1 MEMLRSSEMLRRHI
15 PCRGVEEK
23 PAASRSSQQSSSMT
37 RDEASQHPPTFRTTV
52 HGTVFGS
59 RSAHLEGI
67 EPGDP
72 LVLIPDPPGEEE
84 PAVWVHMSA
93 GDPVGH
99 LPPEI
104 NSWLAPYL
112 LRGGVASAV
121 VIRVGGLEVPSW
133 KRLVIE
139 VRCPERRRQR

>member
-1 MEMLRSSEMLRRHI
+1 MQR
-15 PCRGVEEK
+15 
-23 PAASRSSQQSSSMT
+23 PA
-37 RDEASQHPPTFRTTV
+37 TFRTTV

-59 RSAHLEGI
+59 RAAHLDDLRA
-67 EPGDP
+67 GDA

-84 PAVWVHMSA
+84 PAVWVHMKG

-104 NSWLAPYL
+104 NAWLAPYL
-112 LRGGVASAV
+112 MSGGAASAV
-121 VIRVGGLEVPSW
+121 AVRVGGTDVPSW

-139 VRCPERRRQR
+139 VRCRERRSGAGA